1 MRQRLAKWMMGRN
14 GMDALNRL
22 LSVLTLILLIV
33 SMFVHGYAARILW
46 SLAVVGLIV
55 IYFRMLSRNVYRRQQ
70 ENGAYLRQKYKI
82 TSAWRGAVDRWHQRH
97 DYRFFKCPSCRH
109 ACVCRAARARS
120 ISSAANAARPSSGK
134 PEAQPYVRI
143 CDRKSGGADA
153 GAEGSL

>member
-97 DYRFFKCPSCRH
+97 DYRFSSARPAGH

>member
-82 TSAWRGAVDRWHQRH
+82 TSAWRGAR
-97 DYRFFKCPSCRH
+97 PAGH

>member
-55 IYFRMLSRNVYRRQQ
+55 IYFVCSR
-70 ENGAYLRQKYKI
+70 AMS
-82 TSAWRGAVDRWHQRH
+82 TAVSRKTVRI
-97 DYRFFKCPSCRH
+97 C
-109 ACVCRAARARS
+109 ARS
-120 ISSAANAARPSSGK
+120 IK
-134 PEAQPYVRI
+134 
-143 CDRKSGGADA
+143 
-153 GAEGSL
+153 

>member
-55 IYFRMLSRNVYRRQQ
+55 IYFRMLSRNVYRHHPFCKPLSHDRSPFQAA
-70 ENGAYLRQKYKI
+70 EFDSCILSHVYEKYIK
-82 TSAWRGAVDRWHQRH
+82 
-97 DYRFFKCPSCRH
+97 
-109 ACVCRAARARS
+109 
-120 ISSAANAARPSSGK
+120 
-134 PEAQPYVRI
+134 E
-143 CDRKSGGADA
+143 
-153 GAEGSL
+153 L

>member
-1 MRQRLAKWMMGRN
+1 MRQRLAKWMMVRN

-97 DYRFFKCPSCRH
+97 DYRFFKCPACRTRLRVPRGKGKINI
-109 ACVCRAARARS
+109 VCRKCGTS
-120 ISSAANAARPSSGK
+120 F
-134 PEAQPYVRI
+134 Q
-143 CDRKSGGADA
+143 RKT
-153 GAEGSL
+153 

>member
-22 LSVLTLILLIV
+22 LSVLTLIVLIV

-46 SLAVVGLIV
+46 SLAVLGLIV

-70 ENGAYLRQKYKI
+70 ENGAYLRQRYKV

-97 DYRFFKCPSCRH
+97 DYRFFKCPSCRTRLR
-109 ACVCRAARARS
+109 VPR
-120 ISSAANAARPSSGK
+120 GK
-134 PEAQPYVRI
+134 GKI
-143 CDRKSGGADA
+143 L
-153 GAEGSL
+153 SLIHI

>member
-55 IYFRMLSRNVYRRQQ
+55 IFVCSR
-70 ENGAYLRQKYKI
+70 AMS
-82 TSAWRGAVDRWHQRH
+82 TAVSRKTVRI
-97 DYRFFKCPSCRH
+97 C
-109 ACVCRAARARS
+109 ARS
-120 ISSAANAARPSSGK
+120 IK
-134 PEAQPYVRI
+134 
-143 CDRKSGGADA
+143 
-153 GAEGSL
+153 

>member
-1 MRQRLAKWMMGRN
+1 MRQRLAKRMMGRN

-82 TSAWRGAVDRWHQRH
+82 TS
-97 DYRFFKCPSCRH
+97 
-109 ACVCRAARARS
+109 
-120 ISSAANAARPSSGK
+120 GK

>member
-1 MRQRLAKWMMGRN
+1 MRQRFAKWMMGRN

-46 SLAVVGLIV
+46 SLAVLGLIV

-70 ENGAYLRQKYKI
+70 ENGAYLRQRYKV

-97 DYRFFKCPSCRH
+97 DYRFFKWRFSASAWYTAEKTRRYSHEHSGYSPR
-109 ACVCRAARARS
+109 RARYL
-120 ISSAANAARPSSGK
+120 AAA
-134 PEAQPYVRI
+134 
-143 CDRKSGGADA
+143 
-153 GAEGSL
+153 